1 MSSKM
6 GQRTKGRPGNGI
18 TGKDA
23 AEYIEG
29 VAKVLG
35 ANLRKKNELD
45 QARDVLSRGTPLSK
59 IVREMRDSQ

>member
-1 MSSKM
+1 M
-6 GQRTKGRPGNGI
+6 GQRTKGKPIHGI

-29 VAKVLG
+29 IAKVLG
-35 ANLRKKNELD
+35 AGLKRKDELN
-45 QARDVLSRGTPLSK
+45 QAREILSRGTPLSK

>member
-1 MSSKM
+1 MH
-6 GQRTKGRPGNGI
+6 GI

-29 VAKVLG
+29 IAKVLG
-35 ANLRKKNELD
+35 AGLKRKDELD
-45 QARDVLSRGTPLSK
+45 QAREILSRGTPLSK

>member
-1 MSSKM
+1 M
-6 GQRTKGRPGNGI
+6 RGI

-35 ANLRKKNELD
+35 AGLKKKDELD
-45 QARDVLSRGTPLSK
+45 QAREILSRGTPLSK
-59 IVREMRDSQ
+59 VVREMRDSQ